1 MFIKVNCK
9 SSETEGGGKEY
20 VVNINAIQ
28 RVTTSKVGVKIF
40 LMHSPTNVSGELIS
54 TDDYDAI
61 LKKISELAK
70 II

>member
-9 SSETEGGGKEY
+9 STETNEGTKEY
-20 VVNINAIQ
+20 VINVNAIQ
-28 RVTTSKVGVKIF
+28 RVTTSGGKVKIF